1 MKCPVCYHEETK
13 VVDSRATNEDLSIR
27 RRRECLKCSFRFSTY
42 EEMEI
47 LDLTV
52 IKKDGAKE
60 GYSRD
65 KIIKGLHRALEKRP
79 VTDDDFKKLIN
90 LIERDLQSLRKSE
103 VTSDEVGKTV
113 LDHLQDF
120 DQVAYIRFVS
130 VYESFEDVESFKR
143 ELAKLAKQR

>member
-1 MKCPVCYHEETK
+1 MKCPVCYNDDTK

-52 IKKDGAKE
+52 VKKSGEKQAYAREKVA
-60 GYSRD
+60 R
-65 KIIKGLHRALEKRP
+65 GLRRALEKRR
-79 VTDDDFKKLIN
+79 VTEDDFKKLMN
-90 LIERDLQSLRKSE
+90 LIERDLQTLRKPEIS
-103 VTSDEVGKTV
+103 SDEVGKVV
-113 LDHLQDF
+113 LERLQDF

-130 VYESFEDVESFKR
+130 VYKSFEDVESFKR
-143 ELAKLAKQR
+143 ELVSLTKKK

>member
-1 MKCPVCYHEETK
+1 MKCPVCYNEETK
-13 VVDSRATNEDLSIR
+13 VLDSRATNEDLSIR

-52 IKKDGAKE
+52 LKKDGDRE
-60 GYSRD
+60 SYSRD
-65 KIIKGLHRALEKRP
+65 KIMRGLHRALEKRS

-90 LIERDLQSLRKSE
+90 LIERDLQSLRRNE
-103 VTSDEVGKTV
+103 VSSDEVGKVV

-120 DQVAYIRFVS
+120 DQVAY
-130 VYESFEDVESFKR
+130 
-143 ELAKLAKQR
+143 